1 MTRGTSPDLYVQPAD
16 DSLRA
21 VLDSVFASGRYEWS
35 QRPDPLAFLRQWWLS
50 LERWLAS
57 LAHNHPDLYVAL
69 LWGAVAV
76 LVAIV
81 LHASWLLLRIV
92 RGATAPPSASDA
104 SASPRSPGSAW
115 FRAEARRLAQEGRY
129 AEAMRAD
136 FRGLIL
142 ELDAR
147 SVVRFH
153 PSKTPF
159 EYVREPGLS
168 TPDRGW
174 LEALVLLLYACAY
187 AGAPCGPAEF
197 AGWQRKVEW
206 RASPH

>member
-1 MTRGTSPDLYVQPAD
+1 VTYGAIPSRYPQQAE

-35 QRPDPLAFLRQWWLS
+35 ERPDPLAFLRHWWLN
-50 LERWLAS
+50 LQRWLEA
-57 LAHNHPDLYVAL
+57 LAHSHPDLYLVV

-76 LVAIV
+76 LAAIV
-81 LHASWLLLRIV
+81 LHASWSLYRIV
-92 RGATAPPSASDA
+92 RGATAPPSTSEA
-104 SASPRSPGSAW
+104 SASSSLPGSVW
-115 FRAEARRLAQEGRY
+115 FRAEAGRLAREGRY

-147 SVVRFH
+147 SVVRFN

-159 EYVREPGLS
+159 EYAREPGLS
-168 TPDRGW
+168 SPDRGW
-174 LEALVLLLYACAY
+174 LEDLVRSLYAFAY
-187 AGAPCGPAEF
+187 AGQPCGPAEF

-206 RASPH
+206 RASPN